1 MRLFDEKALKVLFFV
16 LYLDQ
21 STPMNKRR
29 QKDMGLFGGQTKAAD
44 QTDYQYAPEEQ
55 EEMPQLPEP
64 HTNTVIA
71 KDLTVTGT
79 LRGDGVV
86 QIEGRVEGEVSLKG
100 YVIVSDTGVIKGP
113 IEADVI
119 RIAGSVEGNIIAH
132 DHLRLEKTGS
142 VVGDVTTVSFVIED
156 GGRLNGRTTMIKE
169 TSAARTDIRPGTGGE
184 EEMSL

>member
-1 MRLFDEKALKVLFFV
+1 
-16 LYLDQ
+16 
-21 STPMNKRR
+21 
-29 QKDMGLFGGQTKAAD
+29 MGLFGGQAKVPD
-44 QTDYQYAPEEQ
+44 QLEDRYTAEDQ

-100 YVIVSDTGVIKGP
+100 YVIVSPTGVIKGP

-119 RIAGSVEGNIIAH
+119 RIAGSVEGNITAH

-142 VVGDVTTVSFVIED
+142 VEGDVTTVSFVIED
-156 GGRLNGRTTMIKE
+156 GGWLNGRTTMVKE
-169 TSAARTDIRPGTGGE
+169 APPSVWAGQDMRPGTGDWE
-184 EEMSL
+184 EQ

>member
-1 MRLFDEKALKVLFFV
+1 
-16 LYLDQ
+16 
-21 STPMNKRR
+21 
-29 QKDMGLFGGQTKAAD
+29 MGLFGGQAKAPD
-44 QTDYQYAPEEQ
+44 QLEERYAAEES

-100 YVIVSDTGVIKGP
+100 YVIVSATGVIKGP
-113 IEADVI
+113 VEADVI

-142 VVGDVTTVSFVIED
+142 VLGDVTTVSFVIED
-156 GGRLNGRTTMIKE
+156 GGRLNGRTTMVKE
-169 TSAARTDIRPGTGGE
+169 AQPAQCSVQEQRLPEEDPEEIAR
-184 EEMSL
+184 

>member
-1 MRLFDEKALKVLFFV
+1 
-16 LYLDQ
+16 
-21 STPMNKRR
+21 
-29 QKDMGLFGGQTKAAD
+29 MGLFGGQVKAVG
-44 QTDYQYAPEEQ
+44 QTDYQGTVEEREEL

-71 KDLTVTGT
+71 EDLTVTGT

-86 QIEGRVEGEVSLKG
+86 QIEGKVEGEVSLKG
-100 YVIVSDTGVIKGP
+100 YVIVTPTGVIKGP

-142 VVGDVTTVSFVIED
+142 VNGDISTVSFVIED
-156 GGRLNGRTTMIKE
+156 GGRLNGRTTMVKE
-169 TSAARTDIRPGTGGE
+169 QKPAPQPKQVPPAVKAKE
-184 EEMSL
+184 EEEN

>member
-1 MRLFDEKALKVLFFV
+1 
-16 LYLDQ
+16 
-21 STPMNKRR
+21 
-29 QKDMGLFGGQTKAAD
+29 MGLFGGQVKTAV
-44 QTDYQYAPEEQ
+44 QEDYQGAVEEREEF

-71 KDLTVTGT
+71 KDLTVSGT
-79 LRGDGVV
+79 LRGEGVV
-86 QIEGRVEGEVSLKG
+86 QIEGIVEGEVSLKG
-100 YVIVSDTGVIKGP
+100 YLIVTPTGAIKGP
-113 IEADVI
+113 VEADVI
-119 RIAGSVEGNIIAH
+119 RIAGTVEGNIIAH

>member
-1 MRLFDEKALKVLFFV
+1 
-16 LYLDQ
+16 
-21 STPMNKRR
+21 
-29 QKDMGLFGGQTKAAD
+29 MGLFGGPAKMPD
-44 QTDYQYAPEEQ
+44 QMEDQYVEEEQ

-86 QIEGRVEGEVSLKG
+86 QIEGRIEGEVSLKG
-100 YVIVSDTGVIKGP
+100 YVIVSPTGVIKGP
-113 IEADVI
+113 VEADVI

-142 VVGDVTTVSFVIED
+142 VEGDVVTASFVIED
-156 GGRLNGRTTMIKE
+156 GGWLNGRTTME
-169 TSAARTDIRPGTGGE
+169 RSAEGPQFPAEDLE
-184 EEMSL
+184 EAFQ

>member
-1 MRLFDEKALKVLFFV
+1 
-16 LYLDQ
+16 
-21 STPMNKRR
+21 
-29 QKDMGLFGGQTKAAD
+29 MGLFGGQTRVPD
-44 QTDYQYAPEEQ
+44 QMEEQYAAEEQ
-55 EEMPQLPEP
+55 EEMAQLPEP

-71 KDLTVTGT
+71 KDLTVSGT

-100 YVIVSDTGVIKGP
+100 YVIVSATGVIKGP

-119 RIAGSVEGNIIAH
+119 RIAGSVEGSIIAH

-156 GGRLNGRTTMIKE
+156 GGRLNGRTTMVREEK
-169 TSAARTDIRPGTGGE
+169 SAPRAGQDIRPGTGGLE
-184 EEMSL
+184 EQPQ

>member
-1 MRLFDEKALKVLFFV
+1 
-16 LYLDQ
+16 
-21 STPMNKRR
+21 
-29 QKDMGLFGGQTKAAD
+29 MGLFGGQARMSEQLED
-44 QTDYQYAPEEQ
+44 QYAPEEQ
-55 EEMPQLPEP
+55 EEMSQLPEP

-100 YVIVSDTGVIKGP
+100 YVIVSATGAIKGP
-113 IEADVI
+113 VEADVI

-142 VVGDVTTVSFVIED
+142 VVGDVSTVSFVIED
-156 GGRLNGRTTMIKE
+156 GGRLNGRTTMVRE
-169 TSAARTDIRPGTGGE
+169 ERPAPRAGQNIPSGTGDLE
-184 EEMSL
+184 NP

>member
-1 MRLFDEKALKVLFFV
+1 
-16 LYLDQ
+16 
-21 STPMNKRR
+21 
-29 QKDMGLFGGQTKAAD
+29 MGLFGGQAKAPD
-44 QTDYQYAPEEQ
+44 QMEERYAAEDQ

-100 YVIVSDTGVIKGP
+100 YVIVSPTGVIKGP
-113 IEADVI
+113 VEADVI

-142 VVGDVTTVSFVIED
+142 VLGDVTTDSFVIED
-156 GGRLNGRTTMIKE
+156 GGRLNGRTTMVKE
-169 TSAARTDIRPGTGGE
+169 AQSAQNSVQEPRLPAEDPE
-184 EEMSL
+184 EAFQ

>member
-1 MRLFDEKALKVLFFV
+1 
-16 LYLDQ
+16 
-21 STPMNKRR
+21 
-29 QKDMGLFGGQTKAAD
+29 MGFFGGPAKAPEQLED
-44 QTDYQYAPEEQ
+44 QYAPEEQ
-55 EEMPQLPEP
+55 EELAQLPEP

-100 YVIVSDTGVIKGP
+100 YVIVSVTGVIKGP
-113 IEADVI
+113 VEADVI

-142 VVGDVTTVSFVIED
+142 VLGDVTTVSFVIED
-156 GGRLNGRTTMIKE
+156 GGRLNGRTTMVREAQSAQSPAQEPRVPAERTEE
-169 TSAARTDIRPGTGGE
+169 TVAETTR
-184 EEMSL
+184 

>member
-1 MRLFDEKALKVLFFV
+1 
-16 LYLDQ
+16 
-21 STPMNKRR
+21 
-29 QKDMGLFGGQTKAAD
+29 MGLFGGQTKVPDQLEERYAA
-44 QTDYQYAPEEQ
+44 EEQ

-71 KDLTVTGT
+71 KDLTVNGT

-100 YVIVSDTGVIKGP
+100 YVIVSATGVIKGP

-119 RIAGSVEGNIIAH
+119 RIAGSVEGNIVAH

-142 VVGDVTTVSFVIED
+142 VVGDVTTVSFVVED
-156 GGRLNGRTTMIKE
+156 GGRLNGRTTMVKE
-169 TSAARTDIRPGTGGE
+169 TPPTLRSGQDIRPEGGGQE
-184 EEMSL
+184 D

>member
-1 MRLFDEKALKVLFFV
+1 
-16 LYLDQ
+16 
-21 STPMNKRR
+21 
-29 QKDMGLFGGQTKAAD
+29 MGFFGGPAKAPEQLED
-44 QTDYQYAPEEQ
+44 QYAPEEQ
-55 EEMPQLPEP
+55 EELAQLPEP

-100 YVIVSDTGVIKGP
+100 YVIVSATGVIKGP
-113 IEADVI
+113 VEADVI

-142 VVGDVTTVSFVIED
+142 VLGDVTTVSFVIED
-156 GGRLNGRTTMIKE
+156 GGRLNGRTTMVREAQSAQSPAQELRVPAERTEE
-169 TSAARTDIRPGTGGE
+169 TVAETTR
-184 EEMSL
+184 

>member
-1 MRLFDEKALKVLFFV
+1 
-16 LYLDQ
+16 
-21 STPMNKRR
+21 
-29 QKDMGLFGGQTKAAD
+29 MGLFGGQTKAPD
-44 QTDYQYAPEEQ
+44 QMVDQYAAEER

-71 KDLTVTGT
+71 KDLTVSGT

-100 YVIVSDTGVIKGP
+100 YVIVSATGVIKGP

-119 RIAGSVEGNIIAH
+119 RIAGNVEGNIIAH

-142 VVGDVTTVSFVIED
+142 VVGDVTTVSFVVED
-156 GGRLNGRTTMIKE
+156 GGRLNGRTTMVRE
-169 TSAARTDIRPGTGGE
+169 ASSAPRTEQDIQSGTGDWE
-184 EEMSL
+184 DL

>member
-1 MRLFDEKALKVLFFV
+1 
-16 LYLDQ
+16 
-21 STPMNKRR
+21 
-29 QKDMGLFGGQTKAAD
+29 MGLFGGQAKMPD
-44 QTDYQYAPEEQ
+44 QMEDQYVE

-100 YVIVSDTGVIKGP
+100 YVIVSPTGVIKGP
-113 IEADVI
+113 VEADVI
-119 RIAGSVEGNIIAH
+119 RIAGIVEGNIIAH

-142 VVGDVTTVSFVIED
+142 VLGDVTTDSFVIED
-156 GGRLNGRTTMIKE
+156 GGRLNGRTTMVKE
-169 TSAARTDIRPGTGGE
+169 AQSAQNSVQEPRLPAEDPE
-184 EEMSL
+184 EAFQ

>member
-1 MRLFDEKALKVLFFV
+1 
-16 LYLDQ
+16 
-21 STPMNKRR
+21 
-29 QKDMGLFGGQTKAAD
+29 MGLFGGQTKAAE
-44 QTDYQYAPEEQ
+44 QTDYQYTPEEQ

-64 HTNTVIA
+64 HTKTVIA

-86 QIEGRVEGEVSLKG
+86 QIEGKVEGEISLKG

-142 VVGDVTTVSFVIED
+142 VVGDVTTVSFVVED

-169 TSAARTDIRPGTGGE
+169 TSAARSGQDIQAGAGDWEDVTQ
-184 EEMSL
+184 